1 MQLLVWGTLHTLK
14 NIVLLKIWFQTITA
28 ADLKKKK
35 KKISSP
41 VGHSE
46 RWHFFE
52 KVPLKP
58 RAKDVALAGWR
69 VPRGTFQVRV
79 VGPEEAGRRLRSGE
93 KEAGLG

>member
-1 MQLLVWGTLHTLK
+1 MA
-14 NIVLLKIWFQTITA
+14 A
-28 ADLKKKK
+28 ADLKKK

-46 RWHFFE
+46 RWRSFE
-52 KVPLKP
+52 KVPFKP
-58 RAKDVALAGWR
+58 RAKDATLAGWR
-69 VPRGTFQVRV
+69 VPRGVFRVRI